1 MSVSKNIVSPAG
13 STALEVEVVEPAH
26 VDLTLPQLEV
36 LVDKHFSAFQT
47 LGRRTVE
54 EAWQAGN
61 YLRQAKALVNHGG
74 WLDWLDERGVA
85 NQTANRLMQLSKLDI
100 PQVGEFDSV
109 QAALKQIAA
118 PSDHD
123 KNASG
128 FFEWYTPPEI
138 IEAARTAM
146 GGIDLDPASSDVAQE
161 TVKAKRYFTIEDDGL
176 SKQWKGRTWLNPPY
190 STELLGKFVEKVLTS
205 KGPTCV
211 LVNNTTETKSG
222 QALLE
227 QADAAC
233 FFNGRVRFLGPKES
247 TSPLQGQML
256 VGLRVNAEAFRAS
269 FSPMGA
275 ILCG

>member
-1 MSVSKNIVSPAG
+1 MGQLEIV
-13 STALEVEVVEPAH
+13 EDAH
-26 VDLTLPQLEV
+26 AALTLPQLEV
-36 LVDKHFSAFQT
+36 LVDKHFSEFQH

-54 EAWQAGN
+54 EAWRVGN
-61 YLRQAKALVNHGG
+61 YLRQAKGLIEHGG
-74 WLDWLDERGVA
+74 WLGWLDERGVA
-85 NQTANRLMQLSKLDI
+85 NQTANRFMQLSKLDI

-128 FFEWYTPPEI
+128 FFEWYTPPAI
-138 IEAARTAM
+138 IEAARSAM

-176 SKQWKGRTWLNPPY
+176 SQPWKGRVWLNPPY
-190 STELLGKFVEKVLTS
+190 STELLGKFVGKVLDS
-205 KGPTCV
+205 KGPACV
-211 LVNNTTETKSG
+211 LVNNTTETKGG
-222 QALLE
+222 QALLAR
-227 QADAAC
+227 ADVVC
-233 FFNGRVRFLGPKES
+233 FFSSRVRFIGPQDS

-256 VGLRVNAEAFRAS
+256 TGLMVDVEAFRDS